1 MEMMLQTCEVYAA
14 AHNLVF
20 STDPNPAKSKSKCL
34 YMCGSMRNVSYP
46 TALKLYGT
54 NLPWVETA
62 THLGHELHQMCNMD
76 FDIKTKRAMFINS
89 STDIRDCFSFAKPDQ
104 ILRATSLYCGH
115 CYGSMLWDLSSEM
128 AGMFFRSWNTCVK
141 LAWNVPRST
150 HTYLVNHLL
159 AVNHSSF
166 REQLLVRYWKFFQK
180 LKKSKSSP
188 VQLLANIVSRDI
200 RTTTGRN
207 LNFIQTETGL
217 DPWRTSAQEVGES
230 LVREPVPD
238 QDQWRL
244 PLLCQFL
251 NQRDELETS
260 LEDTKTIT
268 ELIDSLCS
276 S

>member
-1 MEMMLQTCEVYAA
+1 
-14 AHNLVF
+14 
-20 STDPNPAKSKSKCL
+20 
-34 YMCGSMRNVSYP
+34 
-46 TALKLYGT
+46 
-54 NLPWVETA
+54 
-62 THLGHELHQMCNMD
+62 
-76 FDIKTKRAMFINS
+76 
-89 STDIRDCFSFAKPDQ
+89 
-104 ILRATSLYCGH
+104 
-115 CYGSMLWDLSSEM
+115 M